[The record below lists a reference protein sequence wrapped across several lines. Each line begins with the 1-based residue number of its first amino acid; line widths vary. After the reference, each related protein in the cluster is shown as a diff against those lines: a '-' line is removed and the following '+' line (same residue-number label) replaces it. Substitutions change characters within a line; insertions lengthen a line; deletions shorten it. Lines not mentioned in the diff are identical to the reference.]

1 MEKKYIKKLNL
12 QEVDYYIKDIEAV
25 HSINDFI
32 VDKETGKLVNE
43 EGQEVTFASTAI
55 TLEEID
61 SLFK

>member
-1 MEKKYIKKLNL
+1 MEKKYIKKVNL

-43 EGQEVTFASTAI
+43 EGQEVAFASTAI
-55 TLEEID
+55 TFEEID
-61 SLFK
+61 SLFN

>member
-1 MEKKYIKKLNL
+1 MEKKYIKKLNI
-12 QEVDYYIKDIEAV
+12 QEVDFYIKDSEAI

-32 VDKETGKLVNE
+32 VDEETGKLVNE
-43 EGQEVTFASTAI
+43 EGQEVAFASTAI